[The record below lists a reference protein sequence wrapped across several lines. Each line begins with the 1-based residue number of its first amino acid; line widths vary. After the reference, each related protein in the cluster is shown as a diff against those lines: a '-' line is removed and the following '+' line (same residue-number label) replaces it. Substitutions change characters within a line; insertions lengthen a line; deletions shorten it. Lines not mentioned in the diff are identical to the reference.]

1 MLLLSMWVSFVV
13 ASLPEEH
20 SAAWQQAF
28 PLLDRSVLGN
38 MAGGSMPPPAADG
51 GALNVHISR
60 MHAQIAEIFLGSPP
74 QRLRCLIDSGS
85 SDLWVPSKRCSQCQS
100 PNSFDADVSS
110 TFKPE
115 WEENMYGGRRPRSVK
130 ISYGSGQVVGYAAHD
145 TLQFGTLTIPS
156 QAFLIVEDSALPPG
170 RSWDGI
176 CGLGWRGIAELKPP
190 LYENIQR
197 QGHPALFSLIPSAAG
212 ASQLVLGPAPSA
224 DVTWAPAEAYDPT
237 GGQMGNQRTFWMISG
252 GLQINAPQPYPARFL
267 VDTGTNQVLLV
278 PSRHYQLFIRSL
290 IPDQLFDSMCGRDAH
305 AGVVCDCGIQQ
316 YQQVKPLRVVISGRG
331 FELPLS
337 KMFMNAP
344 GNNELCLLTIQPNDL
359 QGGSVM
365 PGLGSILGG
374 LLGSLLGPGGM
385 STQVLPQKSGGAAP
399 ALADTSS
406 TWGRRLQNL
415 AYPTPATDP
424 NEYWMLG
431 GVFLEHFTTIFDFD
445 NGRLGFANPPAGV
458 IGLSAAMGDMS
469 KGMLFSSETA
479 PQQRSPF
486 GDSSTLAGVGAVVMF
501 LLATALGI
509 WRTSKQQLR
518 QTEHVRFLADAADDE
533 QLEGLAQTPAGVEE
547 A

>member
-1 MLLLSMWVSFVV
+1 MLLLFVWFSFVV
-13 ASLPEEH
+13 AILPGEQ

-28 PLLDRSVLGN
+28 PSLDRSVLGN
-38 MAGGSMPPPAADG
+38 MAGGSMPPQAADG
-51 GALNVHISR
+51 GAINVHISR
-60 MHAQIAEIFLGSPP
+60 MHAQTAEIFLGSPP

-100 PNSFDADVSS
+100 SNSFDADVSS
-110 TFKPE
+110 TFQPE
-115 WEENMYGGRRPRSVK
+115 WEDNMNGRRPRSVK

-145 TLQFGTLTIPS
+145 TLQFGTLTIPN

-176 CGLGWRGIAELKPP
+176 CGLGWRGIAELKPA

-212 ASQLVLGPAPSA
+212 ASQLVLGQTPSA

-237 GGQMGNQRTFWMISG
+237 GGQLGNQRTFWMISG
-252 GLQINAPQPYPARFL
+252 GLQINAPQPYQARFL

-305 AGVVCDCGIQQ
+305 AGVVCDCSIQQ
-316 YQQVKPLRVVISGRG
+316 YQQVKPLRVVISGRA

-337 KMFMNAP
+337 KMFMSAP
-344 GNNELCLLTIQPNDL
+344 GNSEMCLLTIQPNDL
-359 QGGSVM
+359 QGGSIM

-374 LLGSLLGPGGM
+374 LLGSLLGPGGI
-385 STQVLPQKSGGAAP
+385 STQVLPQKSGSAAP
-399 ALADTSS
+399 VLTDTSS

-445 NGRLGFANPPAGV
+445 NGRLGFASPPGGV
-458 IGLSAAMGDMS
+458 IGLSAAVGDTS
-469 KGMLFSSETA
+469 QGVLLTSETSA
-479 PQQRSPF
+479 QRRSLF
-486 GDSSTLAGVGAVVMF
+486 GVCSTLAGTGAVVMF
-501 LLATALGI
+501 LLAAALGV
-509 WRTSKQQLR
+509 WRTSKQQQLR
-518 QTEHVRFLADAADDE
+518 RREHVSFLADADDE
-533 QLEGLAQTPAGVEE
+533 QLEGLAQTPAVAEE